1 MVSWILIPVSL
12 VAGVILGIVVISL
25 VSANGQD
32 DLNDLDGDEDDRWQ

>member
-12 VAGVILGIVVISL
+12 FAGVILGIVVISL

-32 DLNDLDGDEDDRWQ
+32 DLDGDEDDRWQ

>member
-12 VAGVILGIVVISL
+12 FAGVIIGIVLISL

-32 DLNDLDGDEDDRWQ
+32 DLDDLDGDEYD